1 MSVKP
6 TASGNVSMGRKTL
19 RWAAA
24 LIAISPASA
33 IAEDLPLSG
42 YSRAP
47 MLAREPAYNLSRFYV
62 GANAGV
68 GWSSSRSAFFSG
80 GQLGY
85 DFRSGAFVVADAQK
99 NESRWRQVEMDAAL
113 IVLAAPVKIRGAF
126 DETNPWAFG
135 GLASIAAE
143 NLPPA
148 AANLAQRLARMGA
161 DRLMRDALLGPN
173 GALSAGNASRSLAEL
188 GVVVQGVNDQPAADE
203 SAEADSSAVTRGPIE
218 SYPLSLA
225 ALADQQKRT
234 VRFGVADAATNGG
247 INVVAGANL
256 VAAAPP
262 AGERSHAFD
271 ASEGTRLDPLLNT
284 TYDLNYAKVV
294 PLLK

>member
-1 MSVKP
+1 MSLKP

-19 RWAAA
+19 VWAAA
-24 LIAISPASA
+24 LIAISRASA

-47 MLAREPAYNLSRFYV
+47 MLAREPVYNLSRFYV

-68 GWSSSRSAFFSG
+68 GWSSSRSAFFRG

-85 DFRSGAFVVADAQK
+85 DFRSGAFVVADTQK
-99 NESRWRQVEMDAAL
+99 NESRRRQVEMDAAL
-113 IVLAAPVKIRGAF
+113 IVVAAPVKIRGAF
-126 DETNPWAFG
+126 DETTWAFG
-135 GLASIAAE
+135 GLASITAE
-143 NLPPA
+143 KLPPA
-148 AANLAQRLARMGA
+148 AATLAQHLARMGA

-173 GALSAGNASRSLAEL
+173 GALSAGNATKSLAEL
-188 GVVVQGVNDQPAADE
+188 GAVVQGVNDQPAADE
-203 SAEADSSAVTRGPIE
+203 SADADSSAAIRGIE
-218 SYPLSLA
+218 SY
-225 ALADQQKRT
+225 DQQKRT
-234 VRFGVADAATNGG
+234 VRYGVTDAATNGG
-247 INVVAGANL
+247 INAVAGANL
-256 VAAAPP
+256 MAAAPP

-271 ASEGTRLDPLLNT
+271 ASEGTRLDPLLNK